1 MSPVARTKSKNKRFA
16 KPKLVE
22 PVSIKA
28 PERLEKAPTGIAG
41 LDEITFGGLPRG
53 RATLICG
60 SPGCGKTMLGV
71 EFLVNGA
78 RELWGAGR
86 FRRLRRDQGRADR

>member
-1 MSPVARTKSKNKRFA
+1 MSPVLRTKSKNKKFE

-22 PVSIKA
+22 PVSIKE
-28 PERLEKAPTGIAG
+28 PERVEKAPTGIAG
-41 LDEITFGGLPRG
+41 LDEITLGGFPRG

-78 RELWGAGR
+78 REYGEPGV
-86 FRRLRRDQGRADR
+86 FVT